1 MDYTTRP
8 ISDRTWLKPQRR
20 KGSAFTATW
29 NSTLELLEREIKMLG
44 GRNVVIEVDVREG
57 DLRIDGQLKAR
68 AKAAGPAVRVA
79 FDSREHG
86 PMLFQCDRYS
96 GGPWGNKMEPW
107 QHNVRAIAL
116 TMEALRAADRHEA
129 IDSGQQYQGF
139 KAIGGGSSGIP
150 MGAPQMT
157 RVEAHGVILKNLG
170 GQDKTDMATDWKR
183 ARRNAHPDLN
193 AGDHTRWR
201 ELEEAGK
208 VLGLL

>member
-1 MDYTTRP
+1 MLQYTTRP
-8 ISDRTWLKPQRR
+8 ISDRTWLRPQRR

-29 NSTLELLEREIKMLG
+29 SSTLELLEREIKMLG

-57 DLRIDGQLKAR
+57 DLRLDGQLKAR

-79 FDSREHG
+79 FESRDHG
-86 PMLFQCDRYS
+86 PMLFRCDRYD

-139 KAIGGGSSGIP
+139 KALPGGTP
-150 MGAPQMT
+150 MGPVKMT
-157 RVEAHGVILKNLG
+157 HVQAQRVILDNLD
-170 GQDKTDMATDWKR
+170 GQDKIDLETDWKR
-183 ARRNAHPDLN
+183 ARRNAHPDRN
-193 AGDHTRWR
+193 QGDHARWHK
-201 ELEEAGK
+201 LEEAGK